1 MKSNGYAE
9 NTLKTTDYKL
19 RQIAR
24 QCDINN
30 PEQVKAYIAS
40 LPVTNATKHKL
51 TVAYDNYAKIN
62 NIQWSKPQYKV
73 PENTPLIPTTENVEA
88 IISNASKKYVTIF
101 TISKK

>member
-40 LPVTNATKHKL
+40 LQVTNATKHKL
-51 TVAYDNYAKIN
+51 RQTKRTLPFLSTTMRAP
-62 NIQWSKPQYKV
+62 KPNLTRNPVHGEPSEGQ
-73 PENTPLIPTTENVEA
+73 A
-88 IISNASKKYVTIF
+88 CA
-101 TISKK
+101 